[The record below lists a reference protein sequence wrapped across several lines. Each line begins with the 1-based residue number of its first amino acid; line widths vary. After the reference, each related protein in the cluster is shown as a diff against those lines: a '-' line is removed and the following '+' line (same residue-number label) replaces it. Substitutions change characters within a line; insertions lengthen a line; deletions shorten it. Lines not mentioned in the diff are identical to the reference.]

1 MIRAILRVYGAF
13 AAVRYPVSLIV
24 ALIALAYGG
33 MTQLGWV
40 TRYDE
45 LWWIGPNELFV
56 GVYLAVAFVG
66 IALWMHFVGGPRARM
81 RAQYALRWMFRA
93 TDTAGTRVFSALVLI
108 SIGVAAFFL
117 WRYGSYHRDILVFFA
132 LLAGGPFLFDF
143 LPQRRRR
150 MVLMRDAETLDE
162 LLDILGFELDHPQR
176 ERAVRALRAYNR
188 DIGSQAF
195 HDRLWADLSAPLHE
209 YAGVMLEMPPVLHEL
224 RWEGVGRDI
233 VFDDDPPPPP
243 PPAEEPAPPDVD
255 ATAASE
261 AVAPPPASDE
271 AGDVV
276 PEKIGTP
283 KDGEGKLWN

>member
-13 AAVRYPVSLIV
+13 AAVRYPVSLVV

-33 MTQLGWV
+33 MTQIGWV

-93 TDTAGTRVFSALVLI
+93 TDTAGTRLFSMLVLI

-195 HDRLWADLSAPLHE
+195 HDRLWADLSVPLHE

-243 PPAEEPAPPDVD
+243 PPAEEPQPPDVD

-261 AVAPPPASDE
+261 AVAAPPASDE
-271 AGDVV
+271 AV

-283 KDGEGKLWN
+283 KDGEGKLWD